1 MIFEEV
7 EIALNDGNIAY
18 VSGEFEP
25 HYEDNRYDDEFGT
38 VDPGSGWIADEIE
51 IKKIT
56 LWIDDKELCGS
67 DAWRFADYIEVIREL
82 GNYLDKLLEDYEP

>member
-1 MIFEEV
+1 MEFTEV
-7 EIALNDGNIAY
+7 EIELSNGLVAY

-56 LWIDDKELCGS
+56 LWIDEKELYGS

-82 GNYLDKLLEDYEP
+82 ENYLDKLLNEYEP